1 METFTFL
8 LLCFLLLHD
17 IAVSTA
23 IESISITRSLTDGDT
38 MVSAGG
44 TFAVGFLSIPESS
57 KNRYLGIWYNKVPS
71 NTVAWIANRNTP
83 LNDSSGVLKITGNGT
98 LALHTHNDTIIWHS
112 NSSRFAQRPVAV
124 LLDSGNLVVKEEGS
138 NDDDLK
144 SFIWQSFDYPY
155 DTLLPGMK
163 LGSDLTTGLTRYL
176 ISQISSDDPSEGSYT
191 YQLNIVGYPQLC
203 IKNGQSV
210 TYSSGSWNGL
220 RFGGIPQLKHNNFY
234 NFYFV
239 YNKEE
244 IYYTYEL
251 VNSAIYTR
259 SVLSADGSMNRY
271 VWSVKNKSWSAYI
284 ILPTDI
290 CDDYGKCGA
299 YGICNVANSPVC
311 SCLLNRF
318 EPKVPEEWN
327 QADWSNGC
335 VRINKLSCQDD
346 GFVKLSGLKLP
357 NTQRASWLNNSM
369 SLDECANLCMK
380 NCSCTAYAAFD
391 IREEGRGCLF
401 WYDELIDIRVLS
413 VPQQDLYVRMSR
425 KDIDEIKKSSHKSK
439 IRKLQ
444 IIASITVI
452 SIGILILYPSFMLYR
467 RKKQQINYRNMRHSP
482 ERYTHVIQ
490 EHQEEELELPLFDM
504 ATLIAAT
511 NNFSTSNILGKG
523 GFGTVYQGM
532 LKDGREIAVKRL
544 SVHSRQGLQEFK
556 SEVLNVVKLQHRN
569 LVKLLGCC
577 IQAEER
583 MLVYEY
589 MPNKSLDYFIFGNSA
604 LLSFFLY
611 IKDKERSMQLVWSQR
626 FLIIIGIARGILYL
640 HQDSRHRM
648 VHRDL
653 KASNILLDDEMNA
666 KISDFGLA
674 RSFIGNEN
682 EANTTTIVGTY
693 GYVSPEYLIDG
704 IFSTKSD
711 VYSFGVLVLEIV
723 SGKRN
728 RGFSNRNHRFN
739 LLGHVWKLFIEGNC
753 SEIVDPSIRNSSD
766 LSGVTRA
773 IHVGLLCV
781 QQNPEDRPS
790 MSHVLMMLSSECTLL
805 QPKMPGFFTER
816 DPVGDTSSKS
826 ELVSFNEVT
835 VSVVHPR

>member
-1 METFTFL
+1 METFTLL
-8 LLCFLLLHD
+8 LLCFLFLHD

-23 IESISITRSLTDGDT
+23 IESITITQSLTDGDT

-44 TFAVGFLSIPESS
+44 TFVAGFCSIPESS
-57 KNRYLGIWYNKVPS
+57 KNRYVGIWYSKVPS
-71 NTVAWIANRNTP
+71 RTIVWIANRNTP

-98 LALHTHNDTIIWHS
+98 LALYSHNNTIIWHS
-112 NSSRFAQRPVAV
+112 DLSRFAQRPVAV
-124 LLDSGNLVVKEEGS
+124 LLDSGNLIVKEDGS

-155 DTLLPGMK
+155 NTLLPGMK

-176 ISQISSDDPSEGSYT
+176 ISPISSDDPSEGSYT
-191 YQLNIVGYPQLC
+191 HQLNSVGYPQLC
-203 IKNGQSV
+203 TKDGQSM
-210 TYSSGSWNGL
+210 TYSSGSWNGV
-220 RFGGIPQLKHNNFY
+220 RFGGIPQLKHNTIY
-234 NFYFV
+234 TYYFV

-244 IYYTYEL
+244 IYYSYEL
-251 VNSAIYTR
+251 ENSAVYSR
-259 SVLSADGSMNRY
+259 FVLTADGSMIRY
-271 VWSVKNKSWSAYI
+271 VWSVTNKSWSVYLT
-284 ILPTDI
+284 LPTDI

-299 YGICNVANSPVC
+299 YGICNVANSP
-311 SCLLNRF
+311 
-318 EPKVPEEWN
+318 
-327 QADWSNGC
+327 
-335 VRINKLSCQDD
+335 DD
-346 GFVKLSGLKLP
+346 GFVQLSGLKLP
-357 NTQRASWLNNSM
+357 NTQRASGLNNSM
-369 SLDECANLCMK
+369 SLEECANLCMK
-380 NCSCTAYAAFD
+380 NCSCTAYASLD
-391 IREEGRGCLF
+391 IRNGGRGCLF

-413 VPQQDLYVRMSR
+413 DPQQDLFVRMSR

-452 SIGILILYPSFMLYR
+452 SVGILILCLSFTLYR
-467 RKKQQINYRNMRHSP
+467 RKKQQINYGNMRDSP
-482 ERYTHVIQ
+482 ERYAHVIQ

-532 LKDGREIAVKRL
+532 LRDGREIAVKRL
-544 SVHSRQGLQEFK
+544 SVNSRQGLQEFK

-589 MPNKSLDYFIFGNSA
+589 MPNKSLDYFIF
-604 LLSFFLY
+604 
-611 IKDKERSMQLVWSQR
+611 DKERSMQLVWSQR
-626 FLIIIGIARGILYL
+626 FLFIIGIARGVLYL
-640 HQDSRHRM
+640 HQDSRHRI

-739 LLGHVWKLFIEGNC
+739 LLGHVWKLFIEDNC

-766 LSGVTRA
+766 LSRVIRA

-790 MSHVLMMLSSECTLL
+790 MLHVLMMLSSECTLL

-816 DPVGDTSSKS
+816 DLVGDTSSSKS
-826 ELVSFNEVT
+826 ELVSFNEIS